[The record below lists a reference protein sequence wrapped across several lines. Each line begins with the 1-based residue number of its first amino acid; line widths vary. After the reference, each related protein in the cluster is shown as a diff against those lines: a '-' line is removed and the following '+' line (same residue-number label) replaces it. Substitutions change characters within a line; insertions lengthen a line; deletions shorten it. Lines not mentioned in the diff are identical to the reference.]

1 MNNLNCKEIKFK
13 LKQICRGSSALLLQ
27 TSYDDGDEFENDIF
41 DIPIVMNV
49 ANSNPGNI
57 FDAFRRVSDKNNT

>member
-13 LKQICRGSSALLLQ
+13 LKQSKGSNVLLLQ
-27 TSYDDGDEFENDIF
+27 TSYEDGDDIENDIF
-41 DIPIVMNV
+41 DVPIVMNV

-57 FDAFRRVSDKNNT
+57 FDAFRGVYDKNNT

>member
-13 LKQICRGSSALLLQ
+13 LKQSKGSNVLLLQ
-27 TSYDDGDEFENDIF
+27 TSYEDGDDIENDIF
-41 DIPIVMNV
+41 DVPIVMNV

>member
-13 LKQICRGSSALLLQ
+13 LKQSKGSNVLLLQ
-27 TSYDDGDEFENDIF
+27 TSYEDGDDIENDIF
-41 DIPIVMNV
+41 GVSIVMNV

-57 FDAFRRVSDKNNT
+57 FDAFRGVYDKNNT

>member
-13 LKQICRGSSALLLQ
+13 LKQSKGSNVLLLQ
-27 TSYDDGDEFENDIF
+27 TSYEDGDEFENDIF